1 MRVFRRT
8 RLLAATGIAV
18 TALGLTACED
28 GTGARVESKPSAS
41 TTPSATAP
49 STATPSATPTKARP
63 SGAPEGTV
71 QAPEPTRNA
80 PESAD
85 PGRSAGS
92 GSGSGSDDGPVR
104 TVCNGSNTK
113 VTAQPVPRPL
123 NHMLLTVTNT
133 GSGPCN
139 LMYYPVLRFDEMQW
153 VPQARPE
160 TKPQAV
166 PTLAPG
172 ESGYAG
178 VLLASADGS
187 GDGGTTGRKLTV
199 SFQGGTPNSNGGA
212 SATPPLPS
220 EGVYYDSS
228 LSVTYW
234 QSSMEDALN

>member
-85 PGRSAGS
+85 PGRSA